1 MNDKGKGIFYG
12 VVAVATLI
20 VAIVGATLAYFSIMV
35 NSENNA
41 VGLSSDIVSISY
53 SDGQYLINPATKL
66 IPATNEVV
74 KKAYE
79 RVTVFDKD
87 NDEDTTNKCIDD
99 NGKEV
104 CSVYRFTV
112 SNDGE
117 DRDITASI
125 KVGLNEFTNL
135 RYMVYEVTT
144 VDGNTVKTNVFD
156 EITGE
161 DKSYALPLTTDESS
175 SLFGYTQSGEETVYK
190 TKTLAT
196 SSPRTFEVVIYLNE
210 TNSSQ
215 NDEQG
220 KNFYGTLYVSFNT
233 SGSDKITGHID

>member
-53 SDGQYLINPATKL
+53 SDGQYLINPAAKL

-125 KVGLNEFTNL
+125 KVGLNEFTK
-135 RYMVYEVTT
+135 

>member
-1 MNDKGKGIFYG
+1 MYNI
-12 VVAVATLI
+12 
-20 VAIVGATLAYFSIMV
+20 IMI
-35 NSENNA
+35 EY
-41 VGLSSDIVSISY
+41 SISNY
-53 SDGQYLINPATKL
+53 
-66 IPATNEVV
+66 
-74 KKAYE
+74 
-79 RVTVFDKD
+79 
-87 NDEDTTNKCIDD
+87 IDD

-135 RYMVYEVTT
+135 RYMVYEITT
-144 VDGNTVKTNVFD
+144 VDGNTVKNNVFD

-233 SGSDKITGHID
+233 SGSDKITGHIN

>member
-53 SDGQYLINPATKL
+53 SDGQYLINPAAKL

-135 RYMVYEVTT
+135 RYMVYEITT
-144 VDGNTVKTNVFD
+144 VDGNTVKNNVFD

-161 DKSYALPLTTDESS
+161 DKSYALPLTTDESL
-175 SLFGYTQSGEETVYK
+175 SL
-190 TKTLAT
+190 
-196 SSPRTFEVVIYLNE
+196 I
-210 TNSSQ
+210 
-215 NDEQG
+215 
-220 KNFYGTLYVSFNT
+220 
-233 SGSDKITGHID
+233 HI

>member
-1 MNDKGKGIFYG
+1 MISFYYSKKEMLIMNDKGKGIFYG

-53 SDGQYLINPATKL
+53 SDGQYLINPAAKL

-175 SLFGYTQSGEETVYK
+175 SFVCLKNTKNSCFHETVFSGNTQHLQICTKIK
-190 TKTLAT
+190 TYFSLTIGQSTEKQPEAFL
-196 SSPRTFEVVIYLNE
+196 F
-210 TNSSQ
+210 
-215 NDEQG
+215 
-220 KNFYGTLYVSFNT
+220 
-233 SGSDKITGHID
+233 

>member
-53 SDGQYLINPATKL
+53 SDGQYLINPAAKL

-87 NDEDTTNKCIDD
+87 N
-99 NGKEV
+99 
-104 CSVYRFTV
+104 
-112 SNDGE
+112 
-117 DRDITASI
+117 
-125 KVGLNEFTNL
+125 
-135 RYMVYEVTT
+135 
-144 VDGNTVKTNVFD
+144 
-156 EITGE
+156 
-161 DKSYALPLTTDESS
+161 AL
-175 SLFGYTQSGEETVYK
+175 
-190 TKTLAT
+190 
-196 SSPRTFEVVIYLNE
+196 
-210 TNSSQ
+210 
-215 NDEQG
+215 
-220 KNFYGTLYVSFNT
+220 
-233 SGSDKITGHID
+233 KIRWE